1 MNEFIVG
8 CISGTGGCVGSVE
21 LDPPPPPPPQAATKN
36 SNPKMKEFF
45 CCMKYILF
53 SLSF

>member
-21 LDPPPPPPPQAATKN
+21 LDPPPPPQAATKN
-36 SNPKMKEFF
+36 NSPKIKEFF
-45 CCMKYILF
+45 ILVVA
-53 SLSF
+53 SITV